1 VLIYPA
7 IDLKDGAGVRLSQGR
22 FDAVTVYDADPSVR
36 LAAFAAAGA
45 TWVHMVDLDGA
56 KAGEPAQ
63 YELVGRL
70 AKDAKVKLQVG
81 GGVRARADVE
91 RLLNAGVAR
100 VVVGSAA
107 VQRPDEVRQW
117 IADLGLDAICLAL
130 DVKETTEGVY
140 EVAVRGWTEGSG
152 MTLEAA
158 LDLYPEGTLRH
169 VLITDVS
176 RDGILAGPN
185 VPLLKS
191 VVERRPDLQL
201 QASGGVATLEDL
213 KVLSANGAAGAIV
226 GRAIYEGRFT
236 VEEALNAG

>member
-1 VLIYPA
+1 MLIYPA

-22 FDAVTVYDADPSVR
+22 FDAVTVYDEDPAVR

-56 KAGEPAQ
+56 KAGEPVQ
-63 YELVGRL
+63 YELIGRL
-70 AKDAKVKLQVG
+70 AKDAGVKLQVG
-81 GGVRARADVE
+81 GGVRSRADVE
-91 RLLNAGVAR
+91 RLLDAGISR

-117 IADLGLDAICLAL
+117 LADLGLESICLAL
-130 DVKETTEGVY
+130 DVKEAGPSY

-152 MTLEAA
+152 LTLEAA

-169 VLITDVS
+169 ILVTDVS

-185 VPLLKS
+185 VPLLSS
-191 VVERRPDLQL
+191 VVERRPDLAL

-213 KVLSANGAAGAIV
+213 KVLSAAGADGAIV